1 VEREEEGDG
10 CFGEHFVF
18 FSFSWTGGMTINSK
32 IKAVGGSCSRSTVNL
47 R

>member
-1 VEREEEGDG
+1 MAVLENIL
-10 CFGEHFVF
+10 CF